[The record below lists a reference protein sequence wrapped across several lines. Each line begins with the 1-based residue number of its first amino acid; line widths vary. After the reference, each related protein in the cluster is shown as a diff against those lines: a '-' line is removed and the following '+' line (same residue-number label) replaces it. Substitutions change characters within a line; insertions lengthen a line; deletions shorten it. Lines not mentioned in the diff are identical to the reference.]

1 MEQSYTIADFTNV
14 IAQIGTLLPILA
26 EKIRIFNDYIMY
38 HNINVVFGI
47 DNSLSLDLPSNMPD
61 DTVEEAT
68 RILQRKDLS
77 IINKKKQIER
87 LIIHGRKIH
96 HYLTAK
102 EHFAN
107 TAEQLCYESE
117 ILTKIRQYE
126 TIKSFYRSS

>member
-1 MEQSYTIADFTNV
+1 MEESYSIADLTNV
-14 IAQIGTLLPILA
+14 IAQIGVLLPVLA

-38 HNINVVFGI
+38 HDINVVFGV

-61 DTVEEAT
+61 ETVEEAT
-68 RILQRKDLS
+68 RTLRRKDLS

-87 LIIHGRKIH
+87 LVVHGRKIH
-96 HYLTAK
+96 HYLIAK

-117 ILTKIRQYE
+117 ILTKVRQYE

>member
-1 MEQSYTIADFTNV
+1 MEESYSIADLTNV
-14 IAQIGTLLPILA
+14 IAQIGVLLPVLA

-38 HNINVVFGI
+38 HDINVVFGV

-61 DTVEEAT
+61 ETVEEAT
-68 RILQRKDLS
+68 RTLRRKDLS
-77 IINKKKQIER
+77 IINKKKQIEK
-87 LIIHGRKIH
+87 LVVHGRKIH
-96 HYLTAK
+96 HYLIAK

-117 ILTKIRQYE
+117 ILTKVRQYE

>member
-47 DNSLSLDLPSNMPD
+47 DNSLSLDLPSNMAD